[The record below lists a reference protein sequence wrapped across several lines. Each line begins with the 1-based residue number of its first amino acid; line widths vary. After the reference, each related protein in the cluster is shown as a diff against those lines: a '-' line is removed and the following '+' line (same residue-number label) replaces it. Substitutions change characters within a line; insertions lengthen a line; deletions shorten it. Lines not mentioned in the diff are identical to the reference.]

1 MTSLLVQASLAW
13 LLFQDPESQN
23 AAKGLLASLTGTGLI
38 LAWQQ
43 LCVLRAWLATC
54 LEKEPTAPE
63 DSWVELCGPPR
74 FDPSKGVYGEVVIDG
89 KQHRVV
95 IQPDFWPLLRSAIN
109 IDRNEAA
116 VANSVVS
123 PVKPGKEP
131 GSLICI
137 QAKDGKI
144 LGMGARVH
152 CGPAT
157 VLLTAAHVL
166 KQGKIADLYLAKYSA
181 AHKEGRRVLMDP
193 NWAIE
198 YGSLEKETDVVA
210 VQVPASVW
218 SRLGVTTS
226 RVRKPT
232 TKVPVL
238 AYGGVS
244 SGVLTSSQGFASPEG
259 VMSVVHSCTTQPGW
273 SGTPLYA
280 GSDIVGIHRRWDKI
294 GSQNMATNVSIFHTT
309 CESSE
314 NGEQGAHEIDDEEWT
329 NREGSPMDVYVAGR
343 GRFKTLGDEYSRYDE
358 HPLAFAKYKK
368 EKGEMTWADMVDE
381 DLEWDI
387 RNETSMI
394 PLNCPQAASAC
405 SSPSAKCQESSGLE
419 ERSSPPRECPSL
431 TVESRVSTLE
441 KLLEQVLINSAETQ
455 SSISVISQ
463 TLVGLKGDQK
473 LKGPVSCSKQADSAP
488 RKPQPT
494 SKAQAGN
501 SKENT
506 QSQSSGNA
514 SGEKLGTPQAS
525 KRKSKKLRNATSSGT
540 PVQESPSA

>member
-1 MTSLLVQASLAW
+1 MASMVVQISLVW
-13 LLFQDPESQN
+13 LLSQDPESRM
-23 AAKGLLASLTGTGLI
+23 AVKGLLASLMGTVLI
-38 LAWQQ
+38 LAWRQ
-43 LCVLRAWLATC
+43 LCALRAWLATC
-54 LEKEPTAPE
+54 LEKEPEAPE
-63 DSWVELCGPPR
+63 DSWVDLCGPPR
-74 FDPSKGVYGEVVIDG
+74 FDPTKGVYGEVLIDG

-95 IQPDFWPLLRSAIN
+95 IQPDFWPLLRSTIN

-131 GSLICI
+131 GSLVCI
-137 QAKDGKI
+137 QAKDGKV

-152 CGPAT
+152 CGPST
-157 VLLTAAHVL
+157 VLLTVAHVL

-181 AHKEGRRVLMDP
+181 SSGEGKRVLMDP
-193 NWAIE
+193 TWAIE
-198 YGSLEKETDVVA
+198 YGSLEKETDVAA

-232 TKVPVL
+232 VKVPVL
-238 AYGGVS
+238 AYGGLS

-294 GSQNMATNVSIFHTT
+294 GSQNMGTNVSIFHTN

-314 NGEQGAHEIDDEEWT
+314 NGEQGAQEIDDEEWT
-329 NREGSPMDVYVAGR
+329 NREGTPADVYVAGR
-343 GRFKTLGDEYSRYDE
+343 GRFKTMGSEYSRHDE

-387 RNETSMI
+387 RNETSMV
-394 PLNCPQAASAC
+394 PLNCPQAASEC
-405 SSPSAKCQESSGLE
+405 SSPYAKCQESSGLTE
-419 ERSSPPRECPSL
+419 KSSPPRACPSL
-431 TVESRVSTLE
+431 TVEDRVSNLE
-441 KLLEQVLINSAETQ
+441 KLLERVLTSSAETQ
-455 SSISVISQ
+455 SNISVISQ
-463 TLVGLKGDQK
+463 TLVGLKEDRKQK
-473 LKGPVSCSKQADSAP
+473 ELASCSKQADSVP
-488 RKPQPT
+488 QKPPST
-494 SKAQAGN
+494 SKARAGN

-506 QSQSSGNA
+506 PDQPKEVA
-514 SGEKLGTPQAS
+514 SGEKFGTPLAS
-525 KRKSKKLRNATSSGT
+525 KRKSKKSRPVTSSGT

>member
-1 MTSLLVQASLAW
+1 MVNLLVQASLTW
-13 LLFQDPESQN
+13 LMFQDPASRIV
-23 AAKGLLASLTGTGLI
+23 AKGLLVSLTGTALI
-38 LAWQQ
+38 LVWQQ
-43 LCVLRAWLATC
+43 LCALRAWLATC

-74 FDPSKGVYGEVVIDG
+74 FDPTKGVYGEVVIDG

-95 IQPDFWPLLRSAIN
+95 IQPDFWPLLRSTVN

-131 GSLICI
+131 GSLVCI

-181 AHKEGRRVLMDP
+181 SSREGKRVLMNP
-193 NWAIE
+193 TWNIE
-198 YGSLEKETDVVA
+198 YGSLEKETDIVA

-218 SRLGVTTS
+218 SRLGVTAS

-238 AYGGVS
+238 AYGGIS

-259 VMSVVHSCTTQPGW
+259 AMTVVHSCSTQPGW

-280 GSDIVGIHRRWDKI
+280 GTDIVGIHRRWDKI
-294 GSQNMATNVSIFHTT
+294 GSQNMATNVSTFHTA

-314 NGEQGAHEIDDEEWT
+314 NGEQGVHEIDDEEWA
-329 NREGSPMDVYVAGR
+329 NREGSPTDVYVAGR
-343 GRFKTLGDEYSRYDE
+343 GRFKTLGDEFSRHDE

-368 EKGEMTWADMVDE
+368 EKGEMTWADMVDD

-387 RNETSMI
+387 RNETSMV
-394 PLNCPQAASAC
+394 PLNCSQAVSAC
-405 SSPSAKCQESSGLE
+405 SSPSAKCQGSSGSQE
-419 ERSSPPRECPSL
+419 KSSPQRACPSL
-431 TVESRVSTLE
+431 TVEGRVSTLE
-441 KLLEQVLINSAETQ
+441 KLLEQVLINSVETQ
-455 SSISVISQ
+455 SNISVISR

-473 LKGPVSCSKQADSAP
+473 PKGLASCSKQADSAP
-488 RKPQPT
+488 QKPQPT

-501 SKENT
+501 SKEST
-506 QSQSSGNA
+506 QSQSNGAVSGAN
-514 SGEKLGTPQAS
+514 LGTPKAS
-525 KRKSKKLRNATSSGT
+525 KRKSKKLRSVTSSGT